1 MYEAAAG
8 VDIRVARLQ
17 QRLGLTVRPAA
28 PEQQQERHQQTEP
41 QGATAQP
48 RHEEQPPAGQ
58 PHDGQQQVLV
68 QCCAAQCDGHC
79 VGECVFQSVQEAV
92 TACCMLEWDTAGSC
106 SAQLST
112 RGCAEAMADC
122 QSCMLVAKLP
132 AAALRV
138 QQHLAHASEV
148 YARCLPVWHQLD
160 AFVALE

>member
-8 VDIRVARLQ
+8 VDIRVACLQ

-28 PEQQQERHQQTEP
+28 PQQQHQQHQQTGP

-48 RHEEQPPAGQ
+48 PAGQ
-58 PHDGQQQVLV
+58 LHEAQQQVLV

-79 VGECVFQSVQEAV
+79 VGESVFRSVQEAV

-106 SAQLST
+106 PTQLST
-112 RGCAEAMADC
+112 HGCAEAHTADC

-132 AAALRV
+132 TAALRV
-138 QQHLAHASEV
+138 QQHLARASEV
-148 YARCLPVWHQLD
+148 YARCLPAWYQLD
-160 AFVALE
+160 ALVPPQ